1 MVLCAVSTVA
11 ILGTG
16 GAATPIVAAAAGPSS
31 ALTGT
36 TVTAFG
42 ASAGAATAGA
52 ASAGAATAGATAGAG
67 AAAPAVAALTTNPVG
82 WVILGAKFEEKQK
95 QANSEGLTWNCYKP
109 VIRDFKRDEPDG
121 VPLIEILEHP
131 NVTKWSEESFGKWSV
146 VNKWDEK
153 FEIRLVSLPSGQIAA
168 HAFPIDE

>member
-42 ASAGAATAGA
+42 ASAGAAT
-52 ASAGAATAGATAGAG
+52 ATAGAG

-146 VNKWDEK
+146 VNKWEEK